1 MKRIGRLLLI
11 GFVAVIV
18 ILGLG
23 YVWGSSGRTHLE
35 TTLDDVR
42 QQLDLAEARGD
53 LLDAR
58 VNLYNNNFGEASRH
72 FEESKEPLRRT
83 RQRYQDASRDDA
95 ARSIAA
101 ALEHVDEAQRL
112 SGKLDPTANARA
124 ADALEAIRVATS
136 R

>member
-23 YVWGSSGRTHLE
+23 YVWGSSGRRHLE

>member
-136 R
+136 Q

>member
-1 MKRIGRLLLI
+1 MQRIGRLLLI

-23 YVWGSSGRTHLE
+23 YVWGSSGRTQLQ

-42 QQLDLAEARGD
+42 QQLDLAEARGE

-72 FEESKEPLRRT
+72 FEETKEPLRRT
-83 RQRYQDASRDDA
+83 RQRYQDARRDDA